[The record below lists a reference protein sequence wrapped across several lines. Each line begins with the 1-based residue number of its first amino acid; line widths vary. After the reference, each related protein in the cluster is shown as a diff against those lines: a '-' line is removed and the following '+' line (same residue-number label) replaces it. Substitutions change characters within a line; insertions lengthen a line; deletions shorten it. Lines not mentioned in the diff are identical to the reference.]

1 MTESADQLIFQQR
14 LKCKLELDHVSR
26 ETGISTKLI
35 KAVETA
41 DRKPFSSV
49 LSFKMTERKLSSY
62 YSIKLN
68 GVKKERNIPSF
79 IRSKIEV

>member
-1 MTESADQLIFQQR
+1 MSKFIFQQR
-14 LKCKLELDHVSR
+14 LKCKLELDHVSK

-35 KAVETA
+35 KAIEMA

-62 YSIKLN
+62 YNVKLN
-68 GVKKERNIPSF
+68 SVKTNRNIPSF
-79 IRSKIEV
+79 IRSKIEI